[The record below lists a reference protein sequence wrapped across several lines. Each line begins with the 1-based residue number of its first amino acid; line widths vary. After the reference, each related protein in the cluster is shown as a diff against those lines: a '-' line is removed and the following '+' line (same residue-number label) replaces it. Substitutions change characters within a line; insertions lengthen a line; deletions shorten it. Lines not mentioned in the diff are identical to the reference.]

1 MKKFKPTL
9 TLADINW
16 LIDSMKL
23 VFPTKEESTE
33 KFDKVIQKLDFFI
46 GEIKARREEQTLH
59 QGQHEEIIERVQK
72 VEKKLNISSSVS

>member
-33 KFDKVIQKLDFFI
+33 KYNKVMEKLDSFV
-46 GEIKARREEQTLH
+46 GDIKSKREEQDLH
-59 QGQHEEIIERVQK
+59 SGQHQTINNRLDTIEKTVG
-72 VEKKLNISSSVS
+72 ISP